1 MLDVWENEPD
11 IDIELLKLVDLGTP
25 HIAGYSLDGKIAG
38 MIMIYKAACEYFAV
52 EPKYDLKD
60 FLPEPAVP
68 ELKVNPNIANDQDV
82 LLGSVQKIYRIDKD
96 DARLRRMLAK
106 PTENK
111 GEHFDSLRKNY
122 PVRREFQ
129 NTRVIL
135 KDTNSNLAKKLIGI
149 GFKEV
154 ESEK

>member
-1 MLDVWENEPD
+1 
-11 IDIELLKLVDLGTP
+11 
-25 HIAGYSLDGKIAG
+25 
-38 MIMIYKAACEYFAV
+38 V

>member
-1 MLDVWENEPD
+1 
-11 IDIELLKLVDLGTP
+11 
-25 HIAGYSLDGKIAG
+25 
-38 MIMIYKAACEYFAV
+38 MIYKAACEYFDV

-68 ELKVNPNIANDQDV
+68 ELKVNPNITNDQDV
-82 LLGSVQKIYRIDKD
+82 LLGSVKKIYRIDKD
-96 DARLRRMLAK
+96 DMRLRRMLNRPAE
-106 PTENK
+106 TR

-122 PVRREFQ
+122 PVRREFH

-149 GFKEV
+149 GFEEV
-154 ESEK
+154 KSEK